1 MQFNRSL
8 GPLTVKGDVRA
19 VFAGVVLLGLLSN
32 LGFWQLG
39 RAGEKAALE
48 DRWQARAAE
57 PAVTPRAL
65 TDQARDPADRQVRW
79 EGEFRAGDYLLL
91 DNRLHR
97 GQPGFHVIALASA
110 GDAVVRALIPYVLRR
125 RAIAASL
132 HVRASRVLACRAC
145 RACCRTCTGAVVC
158 D

>member
-19 VFAGVVLLGLLSN
+19 VLAGVVLLGLLSN

-39 RAGEKAALE
+39 RAGEKAVLE

-65 TDQARDPADRQVRW
+65 IDRAIDPADRQVRW

-97 GQPGFHVIALASA
+97 GAAGFPPDCA
-110 GDAVVRALIPYVLRR
+110 G
-125 RAIAASL
+125 
-132 HVRASRVLACRAC
+132 
-145 RACCRTCTGAVVC
+145 
-158 D
+158 